1 MELTE
6 EILEMIKEL
15 EDDELL
21 VIVMGNYENGGGND
35 NQSKT

>member
-21 VIVMGNYENGGGND
+21 VIVMENYENGGGNGE
-35 NQSKT
+35 QSKT